1 MQNLN
6 EMIERLFHKKSVI
19 KGVFILPLITIV
31 IIAISLN
38 NFYIANRTLPYINEA
53 KHLFVGIL
61 ALLCIN
67 AVANFA
73 SLILYYCLYNRTED
87 FVKKYVHM
95 KHHLK
100 D

>member
-1 MQNLN
+1 MQQKINDAV
-6 EMIERLFHKKSVI
+6 EKLFHKKAVI
-19 KGVFILPLITIV
+19 KTVFIIPLITIV

-38 NFYIANRTLPYINEA
+38 NFIIANRTVPYINEA

-73 SLILYYCLYNRTED
+73 SLILYYCLHNRVEHLS
-87 FVKKYVHM
+87 KKY
-95 KHHLK
+95 KK
-100 D
+100 EF